1 MVYGLLKKEKEETKK
16 DSKQKIKY
24 KSATKKKKMKFQ
36 MKKIEGRKRYRGAK
50 VKASKAASFDRSS
63 IKL

>member
-16 DSKQKIKY
+16 DSEQKIKY
-24 KSATKKKKMKFQ
+24 KSATTKKMKFQ

-50 VKASKAASFDRSS
+50 VKASKATSFDRSS
-63 IKL
+63 VKL